1 MKAEMNELEIGK
13 PPELQLKTGFWKQK
27 KQSGSIGQPHQEKEE
42 THQDSKQEM
51 KGENGLGIRKV

>member
-1 MKAEMNELEIGK
+1 MNELEIGK